1 MTGALAPYR
10 VLDLTTEPAWLTGRL
25 LADLGADVIK
35 VEPPGGD
42 PGRRRGPFFHDEID
56 PENCLRWWFQNRG
69 KRGITL
75 DLDTED
81 GRSILRRLAA
91 DADVVIESF
100 APGWADER
108 GIGYA
113 ALSAINPRLVY
124 TAVTPF
130 GQTGPYAGFQGT
142 DLVLA
147 ATGGISYLTG
157 DPDRPPVRISIPQFE
172 QHGAAEAAVHTN
184 IALYHAGA
192 TGEGQFVDV
201 SAQLATIRTLMNA
214 TPFPELEG
222 YDMSRQGA
230 YSAVGSA
237 RFKTIYET
245 SDGHVSLMV
254 AGGTVGGLLM
264 GQLMRFLGDN
274 GHLTDMLGGIDW
286 MEKDFSAF
294 KGEEGLR
301 ETMEISEDIQDGVQH
316 FSKEDMYQ
324 AALQYR
330 FLLGPVYTIADIRKD
345 IQLEAREYFAPVEQ
359 DGAGA
364 VIEPAAWAKFGA
376 TPLQTQRRA
385 PLIGEHTEEILSG
398 ELGLGAESLRLLS
411 GAGVI

>member
-1 MTGALAPYR
+1 MSGALAPYR

-42 PGRRRGPFFHDEID
+42 PGRRRGPFYHDEID
-56 PENCLRWWFQNRG
+56 PEKSLRWWFQNRG

-75 DLDTED
+75 DLDHED
-81 GRSILRRLAA
+81 GRSILRRLVA

-130 GQTGPYAGFQGT
+130 GQTGPYATFQGS

-147 ATGGISYLTG
+147 ANGGISYLTG

-172 QHGAAEAAVHTN
+172 QHGAAEGAVHTN
-184 IALYHAGA
+184 IALYHAA
-192 TGEGQFVDV
+192 RTGEGQFVDV

-222 YDMSRQGA
+222 YDLTRQGA
-230 YSAVGSA
+230 YSAFGSA
-237 RFKTIYET
+237 RVKAVYEAK
-245 SDGHVSLMV
+245 DGHVSMLV
-254 AGGTVGGLLM
+254 VGGVIGGLVM
-264 GQLMRFLGDN
+264 GQLMKFLGDN
-274 GHLTDMLGGIDW
+274 GHLTDRLAAINWGEID
-286 MEKDFSAF
+286 FAAL
-294 KGEEGLR
+294 KGDDGAR
-301 ETMEISEDIQDGVQH
+301 IAREISDDIQTGVKN
-316 FSKEDMYQ
+316 FTKDELYQ
-324 AALQYR
+324 ASFKYG
-330 FLLGPVYTIADIRKD
+330 FLLAPVYTIADISRD
-345 IQLEAREYFAPVEQ
+345 IQLDARDYFVPV
-359 DGAGA
+359 GLSGS
-364 VIEPAAWAKFGA
+364 EPMRQPGAWAKMGA
-376 TPLQTQRRA
+376 TPLRTDSLA
-385 PLIGEHTEEILSG
+385 PRIGEHNREILG
-398 ELGLGAESLRLLS
+398 DILGLQPEHLQLLA

>member
-1 MTGALAPYR
+1 MSGALAPYR

-42 PGRRRGPFFHDEID
+42 PGRHRGPFFHDEID
-56 PENCLRWWFQNRG
+56 PEKSLRWWFQNRG

-75 DLDTED
+75 DLDHED
-81 GRSILRRLAA
+81 GRAILRRLVAGA
-91 DADVVIESF
+91 DAVIESF

-113 ALSAINPRLVY
+113 SLSAINPRIVY

-130 GQTGPYAGFQGT
+130 GQTGPYATFQGS

-157 DPDRPPVRISIPQFE
+157 DPDRAPVRISVPQFE
-172 QHGAAEAAVHTN
+172 QHGAVEAVVHTN
-184 IALYHAGA
+184 IALYHAGS

-222 YDMSRQGA
+222 YDMTRQGA

-237 RFKTIYET
+237 RFKSVYET
-245 SDGHVSLMV
+245 NNGHVSMMV
-254 AGGTVGGLLM
+254 AGGTIGGLLM
-264 GQLMRFLGDN
+264 GQLMRFLADN
-274 GHLTDMLGGIDW
+274 GQLTDMLGSIDW
-286 MEKDFSAF
+286 MEKDFSTF

-301 ETMEISEDIQDGVQH
+301 ETTAISHDIQEGVQA
-316 FSKEDMYQ
+316 FTKDEMYQ
-324 AALQYR
+324 AALKYR
-330 FLLGPVYTIADIRKD
+330 FLLAPVYTVKDTRSD
-345 IQLEAREYFAPVEQ
+345 IQLEAREYFTPVFQ
-359 DGAGA
+359 DAAGP
-364 VIEPAAWAKFGA
+364 VNQPGAWAKLGE
-376 TPLQTQRRA
+376 TPLQTDRRA
-385 PLIGEHTEEILSG
+385 PHIGEHNAEILGG
-398 ELGLGAESLRLLS
+398 ELGLRTGDLQLLS

>member
-1 MTGALAPYR
+1 MSGALSPYR

-42 PGRRRGPFFHDEID
+42 PGRHRGPFFHDEID

-69 KRGITL
+69 KRSVTL

-81 GRSILRRLAA
+81 GRSILRRLVAG
-91 DADVVIESF
+91 ADVVVESF
-100 APGWADER
+100 PPGWADER

-113 ALSAINPRLVY
+113 SLSAINPRLVY

-130 GQTGPYAGFQGT
+130 GQTGPYATFQGS

-147 ATGGISYLTG
+147 ATGGMSYLTG
-157 DPDRPPVRISIPQFE
+157 DADRPPVRISVPQFE

-184 IALYHAGA
+184 IALYHAA
-192 TGEGQFVDV
+192 STGEGQFVDV

-222 YDMSRQGA
+222 YDISRQGA
-230 YSAVGSA
+230 FSAVGSA
-237 RFKTIYET
+237 RFRSIYET
-245 SDGHVSLMV
+245 TDGHVSLMV
-254 AGGTVGGLLM
+254 AGGTIGGLLM
-264 GQLMRFLGDN
+264 GQLMKYLGDN
-274 GHLTDMLGGIDW
+274 GHLTDMLAGIDW

-301 ETMEISEDIQDGVQH
+301 ETMAISHDIQEGVKT

-330 FLLGPVYTIADIRKD
+330 FLLGPVYTVADIRKD
-345 IQLEAREYFAPVEQ
+345 IQLEAREYFTPVDQGE
-359 DGAGA
+359 AGA
-364 VIEPAAWAKFGA
+364 VHEPGAWAKFGA
-376 TPLQTQRRA
+376 TPLATGRRA
-385 PLIGEHTEEILSG
+385 PRIGEHTDEILSG
-398 ELGLGAESLRLLS
+398 ELGIPADTLQLLS